1 MNILVLGSHGIIGSG
16 LCTHLRACGHTVI
29 PWDIKINQTHD
40 LSDSTHV
47 DTLREIVDTVDFVFF
62 LAYDIGGSKYIQKS
76 GIDFINNNVR
86 IMLHT
91 FNEIKNKKFIFAS
104 STMYN
109 MSHVYGRLKSLGEH
123 YTSELGGLS
132 VRFWNVYG
140 PEESSEKSHV
150 IADMIHKWKMN
161 GHIDLM
167 TSGEE
172 ERQFLH
178 TDDCAKAL
186 TQLMENYDEVI
197 KTETSVDVTS
207 FTWMKIKDVANFI
220 CDDVRVTDI
229 KVTTHD
235 RKNEPR
241 VFILKYWK
249 PSISLRS
256 GIASLQSDYPN
267 YTPSSSQ
274 YLPT

>member
-1 MNILVLGSHGIIGSG
+1 MNVLVLGSEGIIGTS
-16 LCTHLRACGHTVI
+16 LSRHLKMIGHQVI
-29 PWDIKINQTHD
+29 HWDSKLSKDHD
-40 LSDSTHV
+40 LSKEENMGK
-47 DTLREIVDTVDFVFF
+47 LKTVIDESDFIFF
-62 LAYDIGGSKYIQKS
+62 LAYDIGGAKYIAS
-76 GIDFINNNVR
+76 AGLDFINRNTR
-86 IMLHT
+86 IMLNT
-91 FNEIKNKKFIFAS
+91 FNLLGDKKFIFAS

-109 MSHVYGRLKSLGEH
+109 MSHVYGTLKHLGEH
-123 YTSELGGLS
+123 YTSHLGGLS

-150 IADMIHKWKMN
+150 IADMIHKWHTN
-161 GHIDLM
+161 GYIDLM

-186 TQLMENYDEVI
+186 VQLMENYDEFI
-197 KTETSVDVTS
+197 KTETSVDITN
-207 FTWMKIKDVANFI
+207 FEWIKIKDVAKFI

-241 VFILKYWK
+241 DFILKYWK
-249 PSISLRS
+249 PETHLRNSINSFL
-256 GIASLQSDYPN
+256 
-267 YTPSSSQ
+267 
-274 YLPT
+274 